1 MAKQEIKFKVTLKEL
16 SIEFEGSR
24 EVGQALQTGVN
35 RSLGTLLDMQRA
47 ATALPAG
54 LPPPRP
60 TLFDTHEPGDE
71 SGNGQPAIA
80 TPPVEKVKKQRKG
93 NGSSLTTLLR
103 DLKGEKFFTE
113 PRTVEAVR
121 ERLKLKGHNHPD
133 KTISSRLLGLTQ
145 KNELYRDQDGERFVY
160 KDSPFH
166 EGARTSVPPAEPA
179 G

>member
-24 EVGQALQTGVN
+24 EVGQALQTGLN
-35 RSLGTLLDMQRA
+35 RSLGSLMDMQRA

-54 LPPPRP
+54 LPPPRA
-60 TLFDTHEPGDE
+60 TLFDAHDASDDT
-71 SGNGQPAIA
+71 GNGQSAV
-80 TPPVEKVKKQRKG
+80 TPPPAEKPKKQRKG

-103 DLKGEKFFTE
+103 ELKTQNFFNE

-121 ERLKLKGHNHPD
+121 ERLKLRGHNHPD

-145 KNELYRDQDGERFVY
+145 KNELFRDQDGERFVY
-160 KDSPFH
+160 KDTPFH
-166 EGARTSVPPAEPA
+166 EGPRTSVPPAEPA
-179 G
+179 E